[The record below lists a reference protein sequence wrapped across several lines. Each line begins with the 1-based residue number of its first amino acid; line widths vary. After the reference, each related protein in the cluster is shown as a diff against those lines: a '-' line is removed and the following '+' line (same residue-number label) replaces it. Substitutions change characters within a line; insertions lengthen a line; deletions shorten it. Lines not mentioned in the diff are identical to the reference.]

1 MYLDIIDPTQPC
13 THKVTE
19 VMLGHHIKLVHCH
32 NKETEGNKPKIK
44 IIKRMDPKPLKF
56 LENKIRDKLTRK
68 QAEFRAYT
76 TGQKSP
82 GRTRQTTSNLPA
94 TQL

>member
-1 MYLDIIDPTQPC
+1 MMMECCMYLDIIDPTQPC
-13 THKVTE
+13 THSVTE

-56 LENKIRDKLTRK
+56 LENKIRDKLTKK

-76 TGQKSP
+76 NRAKISGEDKTD
-82 GRTRQTTSNLPA
+82 NL
-94 TQL
+94 